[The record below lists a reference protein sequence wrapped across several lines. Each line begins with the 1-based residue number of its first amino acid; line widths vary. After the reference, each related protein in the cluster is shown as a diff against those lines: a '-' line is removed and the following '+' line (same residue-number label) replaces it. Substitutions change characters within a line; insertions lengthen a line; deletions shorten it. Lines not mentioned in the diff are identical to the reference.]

1 MTTNEKFFSN
11 FTKAMPQ
18 VSRAA
23 EINSDTGNVLWTFPS
38 HDGRSRRGRELG
50 QKLIALAF
58 GADALVIIS
67 ALLLT
72 FYIRFETPLR
82 TWGTD
87 AKPEIIDYLGYIMLA
102 SVFYLGMLCYGGVYD
117 HRHLLKLRAVTAPI
131 IKWSVAWV
139 GLILLASFLVRFQP
153 PISRVFCVMAWLI
166 TPSMLILWRSIFRLI
181 LARTSA
187 ASALRLRV
195 VFVGWNQYA
204 AHLARNFD
212 RSHGLAYHVIGYIHG
227 HADEKAD
234 PAIAYMGSIEEAE
247 RIISSIPI
255 DILILADLEY
265 DRQRILHLASVCE
278 REMIEFKVVPSYFQI
293 LVSGLHL
300 ETANGVPVLGVSRL
314 PLDRIVNRT
323 FKRLV
328 DIAGGTVGLILSLP
342 LICMFGAIVYFESP
356 GPIFYRQRRSGR
368 NGKPFDIVKIRSMR
382 LDAENDGK
390 VGWTV
395 QDDPRRLRIGAFM
408 RKWNIDEIPQFWN
421 VLKGD
426 MSLVGPRPERPELVA
441 TFKHD
446 IPHYNARH
454 NAKPGITGWA
464 HVHGLR
470 GNTDLSERI
479 NYDLWYM
486 ENWTVTLDFQI
497 MGMTFLKHQNAG

>member
-1 MTTNEKFFSN
+1 MTTNEKLFSN
-11 FTKAMPQ
+11 FPKAMPQ

-23 EINSDTGNVLWTFPS
+23 EVDSDTRNVLWTFPA

-87 AKPEIIDYLGYIMLA
+87 AKPELIDYLGYIMLA

-139 GLILLASFLVRFQP
+139 GLILLASFLVKFQP
-153 PISRVFCVMAWLI
+153 PISRVFCLMAWVI
-166 TPSMLILWRSIFRLI
+166 TPGMLILWRSIFRLI

-234 PAIAYMGSIEEAE
+234 PAIAYLGSIEEAE
-247 RIISSIPI
+247 RI
-255 DILILADLEY
+255 
-265 DRQRILHLASVCE
+265 
-278 REMIEFKVVPSYFQI
+278 
-293 LVSGLHL
+293 VS
-300 ETANGVPVLGVSRL
+300 
-314 PLDRIVNRT
+314 
-323 FKRLV
+323 
-328 DIAGGTVGLILSLP
+328 
-342 LICMFGAIVYFESP
+342 
-356 GPIFYRQRRSGR
+356 
-368 NGKPFDIVKIRSMR
+368 
-382 LDAENDGK
+382 
-390 VGWTV
+390 
-395 QDDPRRLRIGAFM
+395 
-408 RKWNIDEIPQFWN
+408 
-421 VLKGD
+421 
-426 MSLVGPRPERPELVA
+426 
-441 TFKHD
+441 
-446 IPHYNARH
+446 
-454 NAKPGITGWA
+454 
-464 HVHGLR
+464 
-470 GNTDLSERI
+470 
-479 NYDLWYM
+479 
-486 ENWTVTLDFQI
+486 
-497 MGMTFLKHQNAG
+497 